1 MYAIQTDENGH
12 VIAYDKEHP
21 VVFDPDRDFLF
32 AELPDG
38 ITEENI
44 FDYAYQN
51 GEWILDP
58 PEPVEPEES
67 IDSLKEKIMELQEQ
81 NDMLTE
87 CIMEMSEII
96 YG

>member
-1 MYAIQTDENGH
+1 MYGIQTDENRRVCAFTRDGT
-12 VIAYDKEHP
+12 I
-21 VVFDPDRDFLF
+21 FDPEHDFVV

-38 ITEENI
+38 ITEDNI
-44 FDYAYQN
+44 FDYRYFD

-58 PEPVEPEES
+58 VPAPEPEES
-67 IDSLKEKIMELQEQ
+67 IDSLKEKLAALQEQ

>member
-38 ITEENI
+38 ITEDNI
-44 FDYAYQN
+44 FDYAYRN
-51 GEWILDP
+51 GGWILDP
-58 PEPVEPEES
+58 TEPTEPEES
-67 IDSLKEKIMELQEQ
+67 IDSLKEKIAALQEQ
-81 NDMLTE
+81 NDMLIE
-87 CIMEMSEII
+87 CVMEMSEII

>member
-1 MYAIQTDENGH
+1 MYAIQTDQSGR
-12 VIAYDKEHP
+12 VIAFDKEHP
-21 VVFDPDRDFLF
+21 VVFDPAHDFLF
-32 AELPDG
+32 SELPEGVSEDS
-38 ITEENI
+38 I
-44 FDYAYQN
+44 FNYKYIN

-67 IDSLKEKIMELQEQ
+67 IESLKEKLLAMQEQ